1 MAFGLYKPGQGYWV
15 RVMTA
20 TLAGA
25 IILVASAWLWSE
37 LERAGVFI
45 PKPTAVANLA
55 PPIAG
60 TATPGQTLT
69 LLGEPTTTG
78 STVTPNEIG
87 TAVVRSADTT
97 NTGGMRLVIEKFQ
110 IKPRHEIS
118 ELRLVGPATGG
129 ATVGAKLTGNVQ
141 PQDLFDPLY
150 LQAAGVGFLMIVGSV
165 LTYWLVGVRE
175 GSAEFLIATDGEM
188 KKVNWSTRK
197 DVVASTWVVILWSVL
212 LAGGLFFVDFLFSQF
227 FKLLGVLQS

>member
-25 IILVASAWLWSE
+25 IVLVASAWLWSE
-37 LERAGVFI
+37 LERAGAFI
-45 PKPTAVANLA
+45 PKPTAIANLS
-55 PPIAG
+55 PPVEGA
-60 TATPGQTLT
+60 ASRGQSVTLF
-69 LLGEPTTTG
+69 GEPGPTG
-78 STVTPNEIG
+78 PTEIG
-87 TAVVRSADTT
+87 TALVRSADAT
-97 NTGGMRLVIEKFQ
+97 NSGGMRVVIEKLQ

-118 ELRLVGPATGG
+118 QLKSIGPAPAG
-129 ATVGAKLTGNVQ
+129 ATLSGKLTGNVQ

-150 LQAAGVGFLMIVGSV
+150 LQAAGVGILMIAGAAV
-165 LTYWLVGVRE
+165 TYWLVGVRE
-175 GSAEFLIATDGEM
+175 RSAEFLIATDGEM

-212 LAGGLFFVDFLFSQF
+212 LAGGLFLVDTLFSVF
-227 FKLLGVLQS
+227 FKLIGVLQT